1 MFAEMPL
8 DNRTVNKSAALF
20 ALGRH
25 FRPYPALW
33 NCTAFDT
40 T

>member
-1 MFAEMPL
+1 MFVEVTI

-20 ALGRH
+20 KLGRH
-25 FRPYPALW
+25 FRPFKALW
-33 NCTAFDT
+33 NCTALKT